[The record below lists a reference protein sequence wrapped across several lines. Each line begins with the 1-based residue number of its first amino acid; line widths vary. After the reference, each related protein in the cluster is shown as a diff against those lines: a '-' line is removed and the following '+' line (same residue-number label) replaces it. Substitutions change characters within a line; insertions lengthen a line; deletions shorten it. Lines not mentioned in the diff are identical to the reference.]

1 MRDNTKP
8 IKTVNKSNTKNTKNI
23 VFPSEEK
30 VIWRLV
36 NEQVLNHLPKNEP
49 FFDASGARI
58 NKLGSIREEPPV
70 IKLDDPALDSVPNM
84 ELTLFGNVYLARP
97 MIAEIGISEYGS
109 NGDLSDSDLSDDC
122 DALPFSSDPTIGF
135 HSASRGR
142 PPSCRTPRASRVPC
156 ISGSSESTSISACQH
171 AARVREC
178 RWHTYVLA
186 AVRNAKPPSAYAQ

>member
-70 IKLDDPALDSVPNM
+70 IIKG
-84 ELTLFGNVYLARP
+84 TQ
-97 MIAEIGISEYGS
+97 GS
-109 NGDLSDSDLSDDC
+109 
-122 DALPFSSDPTIGF
+122 LPID
-135 HSASRGR
+135 H
-142 PPSCRTPRASRVPC
+142 
-156 ISGSSESTSISACQH
+156 
-171 AARVREC
+171 
-178 RWHTYVLA
+178 
-186 AVRNAKPPSAYAQ
+186 